1 MSAPL
6 ASVGLR
12 ADGVGVRAGGRTLIE
27 GISLTAR
34 PGEILAVVG
43 ANGAGKST
51 LLRSLA
57 GEIKPSHGA
66 VTLDGRRLGEFG
78 PARLARRRAVLPQET
93 RLAFAL
99 LVSQVVALG
108 RLPHR
113 AQSSRQRDAEAVNRA
128 LAAVDMSGFAERS
141 YATLSGGERQRVNLA
156 RVLAQLDGEI
166 DGGDDG
172 GPRYLLLDEPTAALD
187 LKHQAALLGLL
198 RAQAERGIGVLAVL
212 HDLNQALLA
221 DQVAVL
227 RAGQLLALGAA
238 QEVLTTDTIR
248 AAFDV
253 AAQAVRLPDGRR
265 YLAT

>member
-1 MSAPL
+1 MNAMPASA
-6 ASVGLR
+6 GLR
-12 ADGVGVRAGGRTLIE
+12 AENVDVRAGGRKLIE
-27 GISLTAR
+27 GISLIAR
-34 PGEILAVVG
+34 PGEILAIVG

-57 GEIKPSHGA
+57 GEIKLSQGA
-66 VTLDGRRLGEFG
+66 VSIDGRRLAEFG
-78 PARLARRRAVLPQET
+78 PALLARRRAVLPQET

-113 AQSSRQRDAEAVNRA
+113 AQSSRQRDAEAVDQA

-156 RVLAQLDGEI
+156 RVLAQLDGQEH
-166 DGGDDG
+166 DHH
-172 GPRYLLLDEPTAALD
+172 RYLLLDEPTAALD
-187 LKHQAALLGLL
+187 LKHQSSLLDLL
-198 RAQAERGIGVLAVL
+198 RMQADQGIGVLAVL

-227 RAGQLLALGAA
+227 RRGQLLALGPPRDVLAA
-238 QEVLTTDTIR
+238 DTIQ

-253 AAQAVRLPDGRR
+253 AIQSITLPDGRR